1 VKHSRDDL
9 TLTDLRYDRATASGI
24 DPARDPQVSQL
35 LAVYRSMLVA
45 RAVDSVEVEMTSG
58 GEAFFHVSGWGH
70 EGSAILNQSL
80 IPQDWLHLHYRD
92 KALMLA
98 RGIPPAMFFHSSLC
112 NALSH
117 SAGRQMSAHLSDPA
131 RRILSTVG
139 PVGNNALQAVG
150 VASAIKLDPEHPIV
164 VCSMGDGTTQQ
175 GEVLE
180 AIAEAVRSELPVLFW
195 IEDNAYAIST
205 KTRSRTFYSLPQWCG
220 GAEHFYGLPIHRL
233 NGRDIL
239 SCSEDVQSIVEGIRR
254 TRRPSIAVFEVD
266 RLSDHTNS
274 DDERVYRPRE
284 EIERVRRRSDPI
296 RVLTEWLAENGVS
309 RLELDAMAEE
319 VSAEVRHAADLAR
332 HAPDPLRSLDA
343 KKPLPTFLSLA
354 GSEYRG
360 ESDKPG
366 ITMLEAIRDVLRL
379 RMAADPRISL
389 YGQDIEDPK
398 GDVFGVTQGLTLAFP
413 GRVNNSPLSESTIVG
428 LSIGQALAGARP
440 VALIQF
446 ADFLPLAFNQIVSE
460 LGSIYW
466 RTAGG
471 WDSPVII
478 MAPCGGY
485 RPGLG
490 PFHAQTLESVMAHVP
505 GVDVVMPSDAADA
518 AGLLNAAFESG
529 RPTIFLY
536 PKSCLNDR
544 NAMTSADVERHL
556 VPLGKSRWLSRGEDL
571 TIVTWGSTVR
581 LCQRVVAHLNDV
593 EIGVDLIDLRSIS
606 PWDQETVCESSR
618 RTGKVIVVHE
628 DNLTCGFGA
637 EVIATVAE
645 RAGRHVLCRRIARP
659 DTYVP
664 CNFANQL
671 EVLPSARR
679 ILEAAADLL
688 RLEMSWEVPARQP
701 TDLFAVE
708 ANGAS
713 PADQTVTVIAWL
725 VSPGDEVRAGQ
736 RIAEVESDKSVLDL
750 ASPVEGKVDSIVI
763 EEGEPVGIGTVLAL
777 IDVRQ
782 QVVVRRTPIREEP
795 GVPRLRKRS
804 IPSQSSRGAAAG
816 AEESTTDEVGMSQ
829 AYCATGTRDFRNS
842 DIIQL
847 FPRRTVEEVSRRFGI
862 DRRHRLAADES
873 VLTIAVRAGR
883 DALEHERL
891 SIDDIDLIVCS
902 TNTPIFTVP
911 SLACLILHSLSSGRE
926 RGETAAY
933 DLTAACTGYLYGLSA
948 GHDFLRSRPSGR
960 VMIVTAEAM
969 SHITDP
975 TDYFTTTHFSDAAS
989 ATILH
994 GRDLASGPWARLRR
1008 PVIGAR
1014 GEKGDAL
1021 RVELQG
1027 QRRVVMDGKTAL
1039 TEAVPRMV
1047 EALCRACDE
1056 AGIRPADLDLLVPH
1070 QGSHT
1075 MINGLRTRLNLPE
1088 EKVFNNLKVHGNT
1101 SSSSIPL
1108 CLSELAERENVAGRI
1123 GLSAF
1128 GGGFTF
1134 GAAIIVKE

>member
-1 VKHSRDDL
+1 MKYPGDHL
-9 TLTDLRYDRATASGI
+9 TLMGVRLERAPGISI
-24 DPARDPQVSQL
+24 DPDRDPLVSQL
-35 LAVYRSMLVA
+35 IGVYRSMLAA
-45 RAVDSVEVEMTSG
+45 RAVDDVEVEMTSG
-58 GEAFFHVSGWGH
+58 GEAFFHVSSGGH
-70 EGSAILNQSL
+70 EGSAILNLSL

-98 RGIPPAMFFHSSLC
+98 RGMPPVMFFHSSLC

-117 SAGRQMSAHLSDPA
+117 SAGRQMSAHLSDPS

-150 VASAIKLDPEHPIV
+150 IASEIKADHDRPIV

-205 KTRSRTFYSLPQWCG
+205 RTRSRTFYSLPESS
-220 GAEHFYGLPIHRL
+220 GAAERFYGVPIHRL
-233 NGRDIL
+233 NGRDIV
-239 SCSEDVQSIVEGIRR
+239 SCAGQVGEIVEQIRFSR
-254 TRRPSIAVFEVD
+254 CPGIAVFEVD

-284 EIERVRRRSDPI
+284 EIERVRRDSDPI
-296 RVLTEWLAENGVS
+296 QLLLEWLVGNGVA
-309 RLELDAMAEE
+309 RRDLERMAEE
-319 VSAEVRHAADLAR
+319 VSAGVRDAADLAR
-332 HAPDPLRSLDA
+332 RAPDPHPALDA
-343 KKPLPTFLSLA
+343 KKPLATAFNDV

-360 ESDKPG
+360 DSEKRG
-366 ITMLEAIRDVLRL
+366 VTMLEAIRDVLRC
-379 RMAADPRISL
+379 RMAGDLRVRL

-398 GDVFGVTQGLTLAFP
+398 GDVFGVTQGLSLAFP
-413 GRVNNSPLSESTIVG
+413 GRVTNSPLSESTIVG
-428 LSIGQALAGARP
+428 LAIGQALAGARP
-440 VALIQF
+440 VAFIQF
-446 ADFLPLAFNQIVSE
+446 ADFLPLAFNQIISE
-460 LGSIYW
+460 LGSMYW
-466 RTAGG
+466 RTSGG

-505 GVDVVMPSDAADA
+505 GVDVLMPSDAADA
-518 AGLLNAAFESG
+518 AGLLNAAFESE

-544 NAMTSADVERHL
+544 NTMTSADVERQR
-556 VPLGKSRWLSRGEDL
+556 VPLGKSRKLSQGDDL

-581 LCQRVVAHLNDV
+581 LCQRVVSFLKEV
-593 EIGVDLIDLRSIS
+593 EVGVDFFDLRSIS
-606 PWDQETVCESSR
+606 PWDRDAVCESSS
-618 RTGKVIVVHE
+618 RTGRVIVVHE
-628 DNLTCGFGA
+628 DNVTCGFGA

-645 RAGRHVLCRRIARP
+645 AAGRHVLCRRIARP

-671 EVLPSARR
+671 EVLPSVRR
-679 ILEAAADLL
+679 ILESAAELL
-688 RLEMSWEVPARQP
+688 NLEMTWEVPTRKP

-725 VSPGDEVRAGQ
+725 VRPGDEVHAGQ

-750 ASPVEGKVDSIVI
+750 SSQVDGTVHSIVV

-777 IDVRQ
+777 VDVRQ
-782 QVVVRRTPIREEP
+782 QTAVRRSPIREEL
-795 GVPRLRKRS
+795 GVPRLRRRELLSRVSRS
-804 IPSQSSRGAAAG
+804 AFAR
-816 AEESTTDEVGMSQ
+816 ELTTLEVGMSR
-829 AYCATGTRDFRNS
+829 AYCATGSRDFRNS
-842 DIIQL
+842 DVIQL
-847 FPRRTVEEVSRRFGI
+847 FPRRTAAEVLRRFGI
-862 DRRHRLAADES
+862 ERRHRLAADES
-873 VLTIAVRAGR
+873 VLAMAVRACR
-883 DALEHERL
+883 NALEHEAL
-891 SIDDIDLIVCS
+891 SVDDIDLIVCS

-911 SLACLILHSLSSGRE
+911 SLACLILHALDGGRE

-933 DLTAACTGYLYGLSA
+933 DLTAACTGYLYGLST
-948 GHDFLRSRPSGR
+948 GYDFLRCRPSGR
-960 VMIVTAEAM
+960 AMIVTAEAM

-989 ATILH
+989 ATILN
-994 GRDLASGPWARLRR
+994 GPELDASPWALLRR

-1014 GEKGDAL
+1014 GEEGEAL
-1021 RVELQG
+1021 RVELAG

-1039 TEAVPRMV
+1039 TEAVPRMA
-1047 EALCRACDE
+1047 ESLHRACSE
-1056 AGIRPADLDLLVPH
+1056 AGIRPADLDLVVPH

-1075 MINGLRTRLNLPE
+1075 MINGLRTRLNLAE
-1088 EKVFNNLKVHGNT
+1088 EKVFNNLKAHGNT

-1108 CLSELAERENVAGRI
+1108 CLSELAERGNVAAKI
-1123 GLSAF
+1123 GLAAF

-1134 GAAIIVKE
+1134 GAAIILKS